1 MSNIFDTLVEVELKN
16 PEDFLKIK
24 ETLSRIGVQSH
35 NEKRLAQT
43 CHILHKQ
50 GRYYIVHFLEM
61 FMIDGKGRNFSD
73 DDKARRNTI
82 SSLLEEWNLL
92 KIKNP
97 EMVKEPRASMR
108 SIRVVPHSEKS
119 EWVFVTK
126 YRIGSKSKI

>member
-1 MSNIFDTLVEVELKN
+1 MHNIFDTLVEVELKT

-61 FMIDGKGRNFSD
+61 FIIDGKGKNFTD
-73 DDKARRNTI
+73 DDKGRRNTI
-82 SSLLEEWNLL
+82 ASLLEQWNLL

-97 EMVKEPRASMR
+97 DIVKEPKASMR
-108 SIRVVPHSEKS
+108 SIRIVPYSEKN
-119 EWVFVTK
+119 EWVLVTK
-126 YRIGSKSKI
+126 YRIGNKI